1 MNQFVLVKRLSL
13 FCGLSLFAQFACATM
28 QTTPYLAMH
37 VQPKYA
43 KLNAMPYANPN
54 APKGGMLS
62 QSSLGTFDNLNSMN
76 GKGSSTEGVNYL
88 FDSLM
93 DRALDEPRVM
103 YPLLAEKVSY
113 DPDHLKDVIFHLNP
127 QARFNNGQPL
137 TAEDVKFTFDTYQT
151 KANLGFQMYLSD
163 LAKTEVI
170 SKHQVKF
177 IFKSKNNVEMPLIL
191 ASLPI
196 YSKLDW
202 KNKDFTRVTLQP
214 IVGSGPYILERI
226 DAGRSITYKR
236 SPNYWA
242 KDLPVNKGRYN
253 FDRLKYV
260 YYRNLD
266 VSFEGFKSRQFNLYE
281 EKNIRNWMAAYHF
294 PAVQAGQIKKYK
306 ARLGTPLDI
315 QSLVFNIRRSPL
327 NDIHLR
333 KALTY
338 AYDFEWQNKALFFN
352 QNQRLQSYFDNTD
365 LAATGRPSAAEL
377 KVLKPF
383 FAQLNPVIRQGVLA
397 DWHYPVSDG
406 SGFNRQNLLVAQKI
420 LKDAGYVIRRNQL
433 YDRQGKAVRI
443 ELLMQQE
450 NPQRE
455 LMPFVRNL
463 NRLGIQVNL
472 RQVDV
477 PQYVERIRHQDFD
490 MMMLKLPQTLTPG
503 KEQAQ
508 FWGSAA
514 ADEAGNYNY
523 SGIKN
528 PAIDQMINKIVAAKT
543 REEVVLYTHVL
554 DRLLRAGYYQI
565 LTYGKPERWFAY
577 WDIYQQP
584 KIKPKLSVG
593 WEYWWVDRV
602 KANKLDQPIRKS
614 DLK

>member
-1 MNQFVLVKRLSL
+1 
-13 FCGLSLFAQFACATM
+13 
-28 QTTPYLAMH
+28 MH

-43 KLNAMPYANPN
+43 QLKAMPYANPN
-54 APKGGMLS
+54 APKGGVLS

-93 DRALDEPRVM
+93 DRSLDEPRVM

-113 DPDHLKDVIFHLNP
+113 DPDHLQSITFHLNP
-127 QARFNNGQPL
+127 KARFNNGQPL

-163 LAKTEVI
+163 LARTEVL
-170 SKHQVKF
+170 SRHQVKF
-177 IFKSKNNVEMPLIL
+177 IFKSKHNVEMPLIV

-202 KNKDFTRVTLQP
+202 KNKDFSRVTLHP
-214 IVGSGPYILERI
+214 IVGSGPYMLERI

-236 SPNYWA
+236 SPDYWA
-242 KDLPVNKGRYN
+242 KDLAVNKGRYN

-260 YYRNLD
+260 YYRNLE

-281 EKNIRNWMAAYHF
+281 EKNIRNWVTSYDF
-294 PAVQAGQIKKYK
+294 PAAKAGLVKKYK
-306 ARLGTPLDI
+306 ARLATPLDI
-315 QSLVFNIRRSPL
+315 QSLVFNIRRAPL

-333 KALTY
+333 QALTY

-365 LAATGRPSAAEL
+365 LAAAGRPSAAEL
-377 KVLKPF
+377 NILKPYL
-383 FAQLNPVIRQGVLA
+383 AQLNPLMQQGVLA
-397 DWHYPVSDG
+397 DWRYPVSDA
-406 SGFNRQNLLVAQKI
+406 SGFNRNNLLIAQKL
-420 LKDAGYVIRRNQL
+420 LKAAGYVIRDGKL
-433 YDRQGKAVRI
+433 YDRTGKAIQI

-463 NRLGIQVNL
+463 KRLGIQVNL

-477 PQYVERIRHQDFD
+477 PQYMERIRRQDFD
-490 MMMLKLPQTLTPG
+490 MMVLKLPQTLTPG

-528 PAIDQMINKIVAAKT
+528 PVIDQMIEKIVRAKT
-543 REEVVLYTHVL
+543 REEVVLYTRVL

-584 KIKPKLSVG
+584 SVKPKLSVG
-593 WEYWWVDRV
+593 WEYWWVDAD
-602 KANKLDQPIRKS
+602 KARKQGQS
-614 DLK
+614 VQKH